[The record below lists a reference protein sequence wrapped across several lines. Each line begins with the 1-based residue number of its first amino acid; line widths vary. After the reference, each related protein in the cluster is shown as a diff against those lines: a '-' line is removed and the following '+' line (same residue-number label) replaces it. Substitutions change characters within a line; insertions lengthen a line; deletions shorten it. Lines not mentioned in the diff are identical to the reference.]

1 MSIRY
6 RVLCLLMVLGLAG
19 SPWETRAQNAPM
31 AVSQEET
38 LKGQIWTVT
47 AKQVWAD
54 AKLGSSP
61 PPPWATS
68 KEFEEWL
75 LKNPAPAA
83 KSELGI
89 LRGAVISRI
98 GKGQVGTSGQVAQA
112 ILDEI
117 SQRQQESKGKLAR
130 VNVATLLT
138 NLSSFIQ
145 PGAPITTTAGPTDS
159 SSAASSDS
167 SANPAVVSTAPSNLA
182 EDPNPVPESPSSAEK
197 PVVNAPL
204 TKPALFGLSPYVA
217 LIIGAVLGALA
228 GAVLM
233 RQKMK
238 KESRLRQQQR
248 RMTSTASATE
258 TENSDMNSPKFNKLK
273 REHQDLQRQ
282 FDQLKKELADLK
294 ARVTGVPA
302 APLKAAPPKRTT
314 SAPPPPP
321 VQAPTDDHD
330 ELLNVGLGTI
340 APPEPAYEQPAAQL
354 PLATRYG
361 PVQETP
367 FVEERKIVDN
377 PLPQLALMLTVNP
390 RNPDQASF
398 TLNPHVNQS
407 MLIGD
412 GLNRLQKF
420 FEYDP
425 PVGRINS
432 VAAAAA
438 GTLQRQADGWQV
450 VERARLI
457 IR

>member
-19 SPWETRAQNAPM
+19 SPGITRAQTAPV
-31 AVSQEET
+31 ATSQDDN

-47 AKQVWAD
+47 ARRIWVDVKPKQPQA
-54 AKLGSSP
+54 LQ
-61 PPPWATS
+61 PWATGTDFTNWVLAQ
-68 KEFEEWL
+68 KQD
-75 LKNPAPAA
+75 

-89 LRGAVISRI
+89 LRGAVIERI
-98 GKGQVGTSGQVAQA
+98 GKGQTGSAAQVAQA
-112 ILDEI
+112 IVDEVA
-117 SQRQQESKGKLAR
+117 QRREKKVGALAR
-130 VNVATLLT
+130 VDVVALNTELTPFIQLATPADTAAVPDESLAPATNATAQIEQPAQTDYQDTIPETTSGPEPMVAPVQVAPTYWGMSPAVAGTLL
-138 NLSSFIQ
+138 
-145 PGAPITTTAGPTDS
+145 
-159 SSAASSDS
+159 
-167 SANPAVVSTAPSNLA
+167 
-182 EDPNPVPESPSSAEK
+182 
-197 PVVNAPL
+197 
-204 TKPALFGLSPYVA
+204 AL
-217 LIIGAVLGALA
+217 LGALVGA
-228 GAVLM
+228 GLTYNRMESARRKRRRHSSSHMVATPAVEPETQSVMNTPQYRKL
-233 RQKMK
+233 
-238 KESRLRQQQR
+238 LRQ
-248 RMTSTASATE
+248 
-258 TENSDMNSPKFNKLK
+258 N
-273 REHQDLQRQ
+273 QDLQKQ
-282 FDQLKKELADLK
+282 LDQLKKELTDLK

-302 APLKAAPPKRTT
+302 APLKAAPPRRTAST
-314 SAPPPPP
+314 PPPPPP
-321 VQAPTDDHD
+321 VQAPADDHD
-330 ELLNVGLGTI
+330 DLLNVGLGTI
-340 APPEPAYEQPAAQL
+340 ASPEPAYEQPSAQL
-354 PLATRYG
+354 PPATRYG

-377 PLPQLALMLTVNP
+377 PLPQLALMLTINP

>member
-1 MSIRY
+1 MI
-6 RVLCLLMVLGLAG
+6 
-19 SPWETRAQNAPM
+19 
-31 AVSQEET
+31 
-38 LKGQIWTVT
+38 
-47 AKQVWAD
+47 
-54 AKLGSSP
+54 
-61 PPPWATS
+61 
-68 KEFEEWL
+68 
-75 LKNPAPAA
+75 
-83 KSELGI
+83 
-89 LRGAVISRI
+89 
-98 GKGQVGTSGQVAQA
+98 
-112 ILDEI
+112 
-117 SQRQQESKGKLAR
+117 
-130 VNVATLLT
+130 
-138 NLSSFIQ
+138 
-145 PGAPITTTAGPTDS
+145 
-159 SSAASSDS
+159 
-167 SANPAVVSTAPSNLA
+167 
-182 EDPNPVPESPSSAEK
+182 
-197 PVVNAPL
+197 NAPL
-204 TKPALFGLSPYVA
+204 IKPAFFGLSPYVTMA
-217 LIIGAVLGALA
+217 LGAVLGALA

-233 RQKMK
+233 RRKMK

-248 RMTSTASATE
+248 RMATPASAIE
-258 TENSDMNSPKFNKLK
+258 TENSDMNSPKFNKLQ
-273 REHQDLQRQ
+273 RENRRLQEQLDL
-282 FDQLKKELADLK
+282 LKKELADLK
-294 ARVTGVPA
+294 ARVTGVPN
-302 APLKAAPPKRTT
+302 APLKTAPPKRT
-314 SAPPPPP
+314 APTPLPPKPA
-321 VQAPTDDHD
+321 QAPADDHD
-330 ELLNVGLGTI
+330 DLLNVGLGTI

-354 PLATRYG
+354 PPATRYG

>member
-6 RVLCLLMVLGLAG
+6 RVLCLLMVVGLAG
-19 SPWETRAQNAPM
+19 SPWELRAQTAPV
-31 AVSQEET
+31 AASQEEN

-47 AKQVWAD
+47 ARRIWVDVKPKQPQA
-54 AKLGSSP
+54 P
-61 PPPWATS
+61 QPWATGTDFTNWVLAQ
-68 KEFEEWL
+68 KED
-75 LKNPAPAA
+75 

-98 GKGQVGTSGQVAQA
+98 GKGQTGTASQVAQA
-112 ILDEI
+112 IVDEI
-117 SQRQQESKGKLAR
+117 AQRRQSSKGNLAR
-130 VNVATLLT
+130 VNVVALNTELAP
-138 NLSSFIQ
+138 FIQ
-145 PGAPITTTAGPTDS
+145 LATPADTTAPTDD
-159 SSAASSDS
+159 DS
-167 SANPAVVSTAPSNLA
+167 VAPAGIVQQPEVPA
-182 EDPNPVPESPSSAEK
+182 EADYQDVITEKATIPESVLA
-197 PVVNAPL
+197 PVTVAP
-204 TKPALFGLSPYVA
+204 TYWGLSPAVA
-217 LIIGAVLGALA
+217 GTLLALLGALLGA
-228 GAVLM
+228 GLTMLRARGASQPYSTIEQPSAAVS
-233 RQKMK
+233 QKSSVMES
-238 KESRLRQQQR
+238 KEYKSLRQAYDKLQGRVRQLEQEL
-248 RMTSTASATE
+248 TE
-258 TENSDMNSPKFNKLK
+258 LK
-273 REHQDLQRQ
+273 S
-282 FDQLKKELADLK
+282 QLA
-294 ARVTGVPA
+294 P

-314 SAPPPPP
+314 PAPPPP
-321 VQAPTDDHD
+321 VQTQADDHD
-330 ELLNVGLGTI
+330 DLLNVELGII

-354 PLATRYG
+354 PPATRYG

-377 PLPQLALMLTVNP
+377 PLPQLALMLTINP

-450 VERARLI
+450 VERARLV

>member
-6 RVLCLLMVLGLAG
+6 RVLCLLLALGLAG
-19 SPWETRAQNAPM
+19 SPWELRAQTAPV
-31 AVSQEET
+31 AASQEEN

-47 AKQVWAD
+47 ARRIWAD
-54 AKLGSSP
+54 VKPKQPQAP
-61 PPPWATS
+61 QPWATGT
-68 KEFEEWL
+68 EFTTWVNSQ
-75 LKNPAPAA
+75 KQD

-89 LRGAVISRI
+89 LRGAVIERI
-98 GKGQVGTSGQVAQA
+98 GKGQTGSAAQVAQA
-112 ILDEI
+112 IVAEI
-117 SQRQQESKGKLAR
+117 AQRRAKKVGALAR
-130 VNVATLLT
+130 VDVTALQNELAPFIQLTTPADTTAAAVDSAAPAGVVQQPEASTEAIYQDTIPENVAL
-138 NLSSFIQ
+138 
-145 PGAPITTTAGPTDS
+145 PGQAMA
-159 SSAASSDS
+159 
-167 SANPAVVSTAPSNLA
+167 
-182 EDPNPVPESPSSAEK
+182 
-197 PVVNAPL
+197 PVVVAP
-204 TKPALFGLSPYVA
+204 TYWGLSPAVA
-217 LIIGAVLGALA
+217 GTLLALLGALVGA
-228 GAVLM
+228 GLTYNRMKSARRK
-233 RQKMK
+233 RQHSSSHMVA
-238 KESRLRQQQR
+238 
-248 RMTSTASATE
+248 TTAAEPE
-258 TENSDMNSPKFNKLK
+258 TQSVMNTPQYRTLK
-273 REHQDLQRQ
+273 RQNLDLQKQ
-282 FDQLKKELADLK
+282 LDQLKKELADLK

-330 ELLNVGLGTI
+330 DLLNVGLGTI
-340 APPEPAYEQPAAQL
+340 APPEPNYEQPAAQL